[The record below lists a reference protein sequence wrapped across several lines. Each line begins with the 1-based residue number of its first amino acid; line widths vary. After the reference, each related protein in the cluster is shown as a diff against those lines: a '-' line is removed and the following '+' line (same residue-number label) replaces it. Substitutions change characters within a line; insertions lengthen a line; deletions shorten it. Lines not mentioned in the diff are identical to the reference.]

1 MIFRFAI
8 LSDEVENFKR
18 EIKIDADNTFLDLFK
33 AIVNCTGFNENEMA
47 SFFLCDDNWRKEQE
61 ITLVEMDTYSDEDP
75 YTMAECVLNDYLED
89 EKQKLL
95 FVFDYLTE
103 RALFIELSEIITG
116 KSLKKP
122 TCTLSV
128 GEAPRQFLNFDEIAN
143 PSASLDVDESFF
155 GDESF
160 DLNELDK
167 EGFDGLD
174 DMEISAEES
183 DLY

>member
-1 MIFRFAI
+1 
-8 LSDEVENFKR
+8 
-18 EIKIDADNTFLDLFK
+18 
-33 AIVNCTGFNENEMA
+33 
-47 SFFLCDDNWRKEQE
+47 
-61 ITLVEMDTYSDEDP
+61 MDTYSDEDP

-116 KSLKKP
+116 KNLKEP
-122 TCTLSV
+122 TCTLSE
-128 GEAPRQFLNFDEIAN
+128 GEAPKQFLNFDEITN
-143 PSASLDVDESFF
+143 PSASLDIDESFF

-174 DMEISAEES
+174 DMETSSEED

>member
-1 MIFRFAI
+1 M
-8 LSDEVENFKR
+8 
-18 EIKIDADNTFLDLFK
+18 
-33 AIVNCTGFNENEMA
+33 
-47 SFFLCDDNWRKEQE
+47 
-61 ITLVEMDTYSDEDP
+61 
-75 YTMAECVLNDYLED
+75 
-89 EKQKLL
+89 L

-122 TCTLSV
+122 ICTLSV
-128 GEAPRQFLNFDEIAN
+128 GEAPKQFLNFDEIAST
-143 PSASLDVDESFF
+143 SASLDVDESFF

-174 DMEISAEES
+174 DIEISAEES